1 MNTIFGVFPKPNP
14 LKPVSQVYDLK
25 TRLDWGEPALTIIDI
40 RDRAAFN
47 AQRITGAISMP
58 LVELV
63 ERAKQA
69 IPPQRDIYVY
79 GTTDT
84 EAANAATLLKQA
96 GYCNVAQLRG
106 GVAAW
111 RAVGFPVERSGKR

>member
-1 MNTIFGVFPKPNP
+1 MNTVFGVFPKPDP

-40 RDRAAFN
+40 RDRTAFN

-58 LVELV
+58 FRELV

-69 IPPQRDIYVY
+69 IPTQRDIYVY

-84 EAANAATLLKQA
+84 EAADAVTLLKQA
-96 GYCNVAQLRG
+96 GYRNVAQLRG

-111 RAVGFPVERSGKR
+111 RAVGFPVERSGQR